1 MGSEECGTPY
11 HIDNMKLHHQNKA
24 SHLGYVF
31 AVIWSDPPWM
41 LRLSSSSALF
51 ASITSK
57 YII

>member
-1 MGSEECGTPY
+1 VGSEECGTPH
-11 HIDNMKLHHQNKA
+11 HIDNRKLHHQNKA

-31 AVIWSDPPWM
+31 AVIWNNPP
-41 LRLSSSSALF
+41 SASSSAPF